1 MTQEILTR
9 IDKYQALL
17 DRKDELADLT
27 KANNEEMAAAREELA
42 NLMINAEVD
51 AVERNGVNWRVT
63 AVTRYSK
70 RGGMDDELFEQ
81 LRAHGLGS
89 LIRETVNAQTLQ
101 GAMSE
106 QAELNGGEL
115 PPEFAGC
122 ISVYEYNDISRRKV
136 ARRK

>member
-106 QAELNGGEL
+106 QA
-115 PPEFAGC
+115 
-122 ISVYEYNDISRRKV
+122 
-136 ARRK
+136 